1 MKILPHSL
9 AISVLLFAA
18 AAPGAE
24 PDPLFADFETLEVTL
39 EAPLQQLMNERDESS
54 ELPGKFRYTDSHGS
68 PVELDVKVRT
78 RGKFRARKDICDFAP
93 LRLNFRTSQVT
104 DTLFAGQDKIKL
116 VSHCVANSNRY
127 EQTVVTEYLAYRIL
141 NIMTEYSYRVRLLRI
156 RYIFSDRNKEIE
168 SYAFLIE
175 RDKRLARRLGKERAS
190 VPELE
195 VADLEADYSNL
206 ASVFQF
212 LIGNTDF
219 SPIAVSRDKNCCHNH
234 TPFTADGE
242 VFYSIPYDFDHCGL
256 VNAPHAEPSSQFR
269 LRDVRQRL
277 YRGRCV
283 NNELL
288 PATLEQFR
296 QRRAAIEALIDNQ
309 SELSSLARRRA
320 KGYIK
325 SFYKIIDDPKL
336 TKSYLVKRCI

>member
-1 MKILPHSL
+1 MTTLPHSL
-9 AISVLLFAA
+9 AISALLFAVPA
-18 AAPGAE
+18 AGAE

-39 EAPLQQLMNERDESS
+39 EAPFKQLMFERDESS
-54 ELPGKFRYTDSHGS
+54 ELPGTFRYTDSDGAA
-68 PVELDVKVRT
+68 VEFDVKVRT
-78 RGKFRARKDICDFAP
+78 RGKFRAQRDTCEFAP
-93 LRLNFRTSQVT
+93 LRLNFRTSQVK

-116 VSHCVANSNRY
+116 VTHCNANSKRY
-127 EQTVVTEYLAYRIL
+127 EQTVITEYLAYRIL

-156 RYIFSDRNKEIE
+156 RYVFTDRTREIE
-168 SYAFLIE
+168 TYAFFIE
-175 RDKRLARRLGKERAS
+175 RDKRLARRLDKERAS
-190 VPELE
+190 VPKLE
-195 VADLEADYSNL
+195 VASLQAEHGSV

-219 SPIAVSRDKNCCHNH
+219 SPIAVSRDETCCHNY

-283 NNELL
+283 NNEQL

-309 SELSSLARRRA
+309 SELSRLTRSRVE
-320 KGYIK
+320 GYIK

-336 TKSYLVKRCI
+336 TKNYLVKRCI